1 MFGVDDLVNSAI
13 KLGTDVID
21 RVFPDPA
28 QAAQAKIELFKLQ
41 QQGELAKLA
50 ADTDIVKKGQDI
62 ILAEANAQSWLT
74 KNWRPIVMITFTALI
89 VARWLGWSAP
99 NLQPA
104 EYLELWAIVKL
115 GLGGYVIGRSAEKI
129 VSSAVPGIASAL
141 KQ

>member
-13 KLGTDVID
+13 KLGTDIID
-21 RVFPDPA
+21 RLFPDPA

-41 QQGELAKLA
+41 QQGELARLA

-62 ILAEANAQSWLT
+62 ILAEANSQSWLT
-74 KNWRPIVMITFTALI
+74 RNWRPLTMMTFTGLI

-99 NLQPA
+99 NLQPT

-129 VSSAVPGIASAL
+129 VATAAPQIAQAL

>member
-50 ADTDIVKKGQDI
+50 ADTEIVKKGQDI

-129 VSSAVPGIASAL
+129 VSAAAPQIAGAL
-141 KQ
+141 K

>member
-13 KLGTDVID
+13 KLGSDVID

-28 QAAQAKIELFKLQ
+28 AAAQAKIELFKLQ
-41 QQGELAKLA
+41 QSGDLAKLA
-50 ADTDIVKKGQDI
+50 ADTEIVKKGQDV
-62 ILAEANAQSWLT
+62 ILAEASSQSCLT
-74 KNWRPIVMITFTALI
+74 KNWRPLTMMTFTGLI

-129 VSSAVPGIASAL
+129 
-141 KQ
+141 